1 MAVVIERAPVPAPH
15 WKLTVEEYRRMGE
28 VGILHEDDR
37 IELIEGEL
45 IEMSPMG
52 CFHAGVGS
60 QLADQLMRQLAGR
73 AIPWIQNPLRLSRHS
88 EPQPDF
94 ALLKFRADY
103 YKGGLPIA
111 ADVLLVV
118 EIADSSVRY
127 DREIKAPLY
136 ARHGIP
142 EYWLID
148 VPARGVEV
156 YSEPDAEQGCC
167 RDVRRVAEGLLA
179 PHGFP
184 DAAVDVRAL
193 LA

>member
-1 MAVVIERAPVPAPH
+1 MAAIIDNPPVPAPH
-15 WKLTVEEYRRMGE
+15 YKLTVEDYHRMGE
-28 VGILHEDDR
+28 VGILGDEVR

-45 IEMSPMG
+45 IEMAPIG
-52 CFHAGVGS
+52 CVHAGLVSQVG
-60 QLADQLMRQLAGR
+60 DCLMRRLAGR
-73 AIPWIQNPLRLSRHS
+73 AIPWTQSPVRLSRFS

-103 YKGGLPIA
+103 YKARLPGP

-118 EIADSSVRY
+118 EIADSSVRS
-127 DREIKAPLY
+127 DRTVKAPLY

-148 VPARGVEV
+148 IPARAVEV
-156 YSEPDAEQGCC
+156 YLDPAEGAY
-167 RDVRRVAEGLLA
+167 REVRRATEGGLA
-179 PHGFP
+179 PRAFP
-184 DAAVDVRAL
+184 DALLDLGEL